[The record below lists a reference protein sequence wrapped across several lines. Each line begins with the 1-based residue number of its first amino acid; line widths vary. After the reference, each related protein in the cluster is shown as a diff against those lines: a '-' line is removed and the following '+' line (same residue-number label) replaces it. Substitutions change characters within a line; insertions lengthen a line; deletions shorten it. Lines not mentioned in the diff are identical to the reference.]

1 MMPTQEHLLNVNISM
16 VCHGLMAHHLLMSN
30 YKMSKLLFLFF
41 ILFLNINNASATD
54 KIHLVSVGIA
64 DYPGTSNDLTLPA
77 KDAASVKWLY
87 EKNSNA
93 VTTILINSA
102 ATKGSILSAIRST
115 FQCSSTDDIVVFFFS
130 GHGYKGGFVAYDGY
144 LSYEE
149 VRQAMS
155 ITHCKNKMIFA
166 DACFSGKMRQGTTEV
181 KQEHEKS
188 NVMLFLSSRDNE
200 TSIER
205 KDMKNG
211 FFTACLVSALRG
223 KADSNRD
230 RTISAKEL
238 FKFVSDN
245 VRALS
250 KNKQHPVMWG
260 HFSDD
265 MPVIVW

>member
-1 MMPTQEHLLNVNISM
+1 MKRILIYKLAVVLLGVFLYTTTIS
-16 VCHGLMAHHLLMSN
+16 ASN
-30 YKMSKLLFLFF
+30 KV
-41 ILFLNINNASATD
+41 
-54 KIHLVSVGIA
+54 HLVSVGIA
-64 DYPGTSNDLTLPA
+64 DYPGTTNDLTLPA

-93 VTTILINSA
+93 VIAILTNSA
-102 ATKGSILSAIRST
+102 ATKEAVLSAIRTT
-115 FQCSSTDDIVVFFFS
+115 FQYSSTDDIVVFFFS

-155 ITHCKNKMIFA
+155 VTHCKNKMIFA
-166 DACFSGKMRQGTTEV
+166 DACFSGKMRQGSSEV

-205 KDMKNG
+205 RDMKNG
-211 FFTACLVSALRG
+211 FFTSCLIDALRG
-223 KADSNRD
+223 KSDSNRD
-230 RTISAKEL
+230 RTITAKEL

-250 KNKQHPVMWG
+250 NNKQHPVMWG
-260 HFSDD
+260 HFSDN